1 MMTNESYRESH
12 LGADQLNAFIEG
24 ALSEHERQQ
33 SLAHLA
39 ECQQCRQIVF
49 LAQQAETP
57 EPARVADVLPSRP
70 WFASFWLV
78 GGALACAVLLVAVL
92 HLRHAP
98 SRTTPSETATLNKP
112 QVSAGNLSQISPGAV
127 VTQEEFNGLPESPK
141 ILPPPKVPAARKKE
155 PSSQAS
161 AMDVTSDEATVGQES
176 SSVTSLPL
184 VNRSISPMASP
195 QPAAAPAASYALAN
209 GAVVGRMPPPAPS
222 DFAIGQEKRLAQS
235 TTSARAP
242 LSAAATMGGS
252 GQAAAPAQPSNQQLA
267 LQMARETNTF
277 SEARGSV
284 TDQSGAVVPG
294 ATVTLRQL
302 SGTASGQAVTNASG
316 QFVIASLQP
325 GRYELQIASPGFQT
339 MTRKFD
345 LGVHDLAQLDSKLTV
360 GSTSQTV
367 EVAASTMEVTNAT
380 SGVSYAAVVPEGH
393 AKGSPQPLPSKLP
406 AAITLE
412 NGGRTLAVDSA
423 GALFVSKKA
432 GARWKAVKHQWPGKI
447 AALTVAPVDANK
459 AKRSDTGSATAAS
472 TFQLTTE
479 SGAIW
484 LSTDG
489 VHWSAR

>member
-1 MMTNESYRESH
+1 MMMNETYRESH
-12 LGADQLNAFIEG
+12 LDADQLNAFIEG

-39 ECQQCRQIVF
+39 ECQQCRKVVF
-49 LAQQAETP
+49 LAQQAESL
-57 EPARVADVLPSRP
+57 EPARIADVLPNRP

-92 HLRHAP
+92 HLRHTP

-112 QVSAGNLSQISPGAV
+112 QVSAGNLSQIAPGAV
-127 VTQEEFNGLPESPK
+127 VTQEELNGLPVSPK
-141 ILPPPKVPAARKKE
+141 IPPPPKTSAVPKIK

-161 AMDVTSDEATVGQES
+161 AMDATSDEATVGQS
-176 SSVTSLPL
+176 SGSVADLPL
-184 VNRSISPMASP
+184 AGRSFSPMVSP
-195 QPAAAPAASYALAN
+195 QPEAAPAGSDAIAN
-209 GAVVGRMPPPAPS
+209 GAVVGRMSPPAPS
-222 DFAIGQEKRLAQS
+222 DVAIGQEKRLAQS
-235 TTSARAP
+235 TTSAGAP

-252 GQAAAPAQPSNQQLA
+252 GQAAAPAQASNQQLA
-267 LQMARETNTF
+267 LRMVRETNTF

-302 SGTASGQAVTNASG
+302 SGTASGKAVTNASG

-345 LGVHDLAQLDSKLTV
+345 LGAHDFAQLDSKLTV

-367 EVAASTMEVTNAT
+367 EVAASTMEITNPAPE
-380 SGVSYAAVVPEGH
+380 VSYAAQIPEGR
-393 AKGSPQPLPSKLP
+393 AKGSPRPLPSKLP

-423 GALFVSKKA
+423 GALFVSKNV

-447 AALTVAPVDANK
+447 AELTVTPADVNK
-459 AKRSDTGSATAAS
+459 AKRSDTGTTTAAS

-479 SGAIW
+479 SGTVW
-484 LSTDG
+484 LSADG